1 MMRTLLVVSI
11 ATSACQEVPSLPAG
25 SADASQWFDVSL
37 PDASLPDGL
46 LLTELGADGSATV
59 VEPGT
64 KCSEG
69 AMDAGK
75 PLDGGVSS
83 DAGLP
88 AGERPDAAD
97 GGAPAS
103 ACTTP
108 LAPGDLVFDEV
119 MLATVAGSS
128 DRGQWLEVRSTRAC
142 SVDLVGLSASAPHGA
157 TARTLEVTDDLWVP
171 PFGFFLIAD
180 TTDPSENNGLPGLV
194 LAWDGSPA
202 DVLHKTSDTI
212 TLSLGA
218 TTLDTLT
225 YPDKKRALGVSM
237 AFPADCDPRLRPD
250 FSTWAPSMASWA
262 PGLLGTPA
270 LPNVDVHCTAPT
282 VPTCRATRR

>member
-1 MMRTLLVVSI
+1 MIRALLVVSL
-11 ATSACQEVPSLPAG
+11 ATLACQEVPSLPAE

-46 LLTELGADGSATV
+46 LLTELGADGSTTT
-59 VEPGT
+59 VEPGM

-69 AMDAGK
+69 AMDAGA
-75 PLDGGVSS
+75 SS
-83 DAGLP
+83 DTGL
-88 AGERPDAAD
+88 APDASALTGE
-97 GGAPAS
+97 GGAPDS
-103 ACTTP
+103 ACATP
-108 LAPGDLVFDEV
+108 LAAGDLVFDEV
-119 MLATVAGSS
+119 MLATVTGSS
-128 DRGQWLEVRSTRAC
+128 DRGQWLEVRSTRSC
-142 SVDLVGLSASAPHGA
+142 SVDLVGLTASAPHGS
-157 TARTLEVTDDLWVP
+157 TARTLTVTDDLWVP

-180 TTDPSENNGLPGLV
+180 TTDPTENNALPGLV

-212 TLSLGA
+212 TLSLGS

-237 AFPADCDPRLRPD
+237 AFPADCDPRLRSD
-250 FSTWAPSMASWA
+250 FSSWVPSTASWA

-270 LPNVDVHCTAPT
+270 LPNVDVHCTAPP